1 MSGKKRRPFELQHFT
16 ITQEN
21 VSLPVTTDA
30 CIFGALTEFQNPKNI
45 LDVGCGSGILMF
57 LMHQKYPNAQILGL
71 EKHPESVRTVVE
83 NIELNNTATSM
94 SVQEVDWWD
103 FNPENQ
109 VDALIC
115 NPPFFSK
122 HLPSQEMSKRNAR
135 HTDNY
140 ELWQL
145 LVHMSHWLAPG
156 GTISMLIPYDIRTQM
171 EELGAHTQSLYLKQS
186 QSIQAFKD
194 SKPHLSVVHFQKKIC
209 DYRTLDPLIVYDKPQ
224 QFTEESKRLLQ
235 AFLQERALK

>member
-16 ITQEN
+16 ITQEK

-57 LMHQKYPNAQILGL
+57 LMHQKYPNAHILGL
-71 EKHPESVRTVVE
+71 EKHPESVQTVQE
-83 NIELNNTATSM
+83 NIELNKTAPSM

-145 LVHMSHWLAPG
+145 LVHMSHWLAPE

>member
-1 MSGKKRRPFELQHFT
+1 MSGEKRRPFELQHFT

-83 NIELNNTATSM
+83 NIQLNNTAKAM

-103 FNPENQ
+103 FNPDGQ

-122 HLPSQEMSKRNAR
+122 HLASQEMSKRNAR

-145 LVHMSHWLAPG
+145 LVHMSRWLAPEG
-156 GTISMLIPYDIRTQM
+156 AISMLIPYDILAQM
-171 EELGAHTQSLYLKQS
+171 EELRIHTPALYLQHS
-186 QSIQAFKD
+186 QSIQAFTD
-194 SKPHLSVVHFQKKIC
+194 SKPHLAVVHFQKKIC
-209 DYRTLDPLIVYDKPQ
+209 DYRTHDPLIVYHKPQ
-224 QFTEESKRLLQ
+224 QFTQESKRLLQ
-235 AFLQERALK
+235 PFLQERALK

>member
-30 CIFGALTEFQNPKNI
+30 CIFGALSEFQNPKNI

-71 EKHPESVRTVVE
+71 EKHPESVQTVVD
-83 NIELNNTATSM
+83 NIELNNTATAM

-103 FNPENQ
+103 FHPENL

-122 HLPSQEMSKRNAR
+122 QLPSQEISKRNAR

-145 LVHMSHWLAPG
+145 LVHMSHWLVPE
-156 GTISMLIPYDIRTQM
+156 GTISMLIPYDILAQM
-171 EELGAHTQSLYLKQS
+171 QELDPHTPALYLKQS
-186 QSIQAFKD
+186 QSIQAFTD
-194 SKPHLSVVHFQKKIC
+194 SKPHLAVVHFRKKIC

-224 QFTEESKRLLQ
+224 QFTQESKCLLQ

>member
-16 ITQEN
+16 ITQEK

-57 LMHQKYPNAQILGL
+57 LMHQKYPNAHILGL
-71 EKHPESVRTVVE
+71 EKHPESVQTVQE
-83 NIELNNTATSM
+83 NIELNKTAPSM

-115 NPPFFSK
+115 NPPFFSN
-122 HLPSQEMSKRNAR
+122 HLPSQESSKRNAR